1 VALLSLPAC
10 HRPGPPSAAYAHA
23 RARFTALYA
32 DELDDAYLDP
42 QMADVEAELHTLPP
56 DSVSHPDAQALLERI
71 AKGREEAQKAREQL
85 QQAVDEALAPP
96 VMTGGALETD
106 AAPPDA
112 GPEAGTPAYPAAGMS
127 LSDFQKDFGSCFH
140 PAGQAKVGDAGTP
153 ATLYALVDAPDCQKR
168 FAYFQSRLV
177 VADSSKVLGKALKS
191 AYRPPPDAGS
201 SPDASGPAAPAAPAA
216 DAGAP
221 PADAGAAPAR

>member
-23 RARFTALYA
+23 RAQFTALYA
-32 DELDDAYLDP
+32 EELDDAYLDP
-42 QMADVEAELHTLPP
+42 QMADVEAELHTVPA
-56 DSVSHPDAQALLERI
+56 DSVSHEDAQALLERI
-71 AKGREEAQKAREQL
+71 AKGREEAQKARQKL

-96 VMTGGALETD
+96 VLTGGALETD
-106 AAPPDA
+106 APPPDA
-112 GPEAGTPAYPAAGMS
+112 GGQASAPAYPTAGMS

-140 PAGQAKVGDAGTP
+140 PSGQATVGDAGTP

-168 FAYFQSRLV
+168 FAFFQSRLV

-191 AYRPPPDAGS
+191 AYRPPPDAGQ
-201 SPDASGPAAPAAPAA
+201 ATPAA
-216 DAGAP
+216 DAGGP